1 MIEGTISEVCPLR
14 GCWIVVDDKESDSSV
29 RVKVTD
35 GVIVFPLSSIGYE
48 ARVEGIFSKLEF
60 TEKEARSWKIHLEK
74 EKGNIVSPDSITI
87 TDQDLVEYRVI
98 GKSVKI
104 YTYGCEAK

>member
-35 GVIVFPLSSIGYE
+35 GVIVLPLSSIGYE

-60 TEKEARSWKIHLEK
+60 TEKEARSWRAHLEK
-74 EKGNIVSPDSITI
+74 EKGNIVNPDSITI
-87 TDQDLVEYRVI
+87 TDQDLLEYRVI
-98 GKSVKI
+98 GKGVKI